1 MKKLTFIAFVLLG
14 IAAYGQADSNT
25 VTNASGKKVL
35 VVPYAPMMY
44 FSDADAH
51 IAHFSRTDEGKVR
64 NQIRLMLEKNVHHQL
79 LAAFNAVS
87 LMSATSLNA
96 EEDLK
101 KIYAATGYSQTA
113 ATTKRSSVGAKL
125 FQKKD
130 KKQSFFVNDSAVMLA
145 EIHDPNLNAQ
155 LYKKYQHDYLL
166 YIAQLEINTS
176 NKNTIEWQKQQYTR
190 SYLVHYNLWDNQGKL
205 VLAET
210 LTLNAGG
217 ENELSAINEKYMRLI
232 GEKLKEI
239 LRAAVK

>member
-1 MKKLTFIAFVLLG
+1 MKIFSFIFFALLS
-14 IAAYGQADSNT
+14 IAGYAQADSTASANT
-25 VTNASGKKVL
+25 SGKKII

-64 NQIRLMLEKNVHHQL
+64 NQLRIMLEKNVHHQL

-87 LMSATSLNA
+87 LMNATSLNA

-101 KIYAATGYSQTA
+101 KIYAATGYSQTP
-113 ATTKRSSVGAKL
+113 ATTRRNSVGAKL

-130 KKQSFFVNDSAVMLA
+130 KKQSFYVNDSAVMLA
-145 EIHDPNLNAQ
+145 EIRDPNLNAQ
-155 LYKKYQHDYLL
+155 LYKKYQYDYLL
-166 YIAQLEINTS
+166 YITQLEINTS

-190 SYLVHYNLWDNQGKL
+190 SYMVHYNLWDNQGKL

-217 ENELSAINEKYMRLI
+217 ENELKAINEKYMQQL

-239 LRAAVK
+239 LRTALK

>member
-1 MKKLTFIAFVLLG
+1 MRIYTLIAFVLFVFPAYSQG
-14 IAAYGQADSNT
+14 DSSSIMAAG
-25 VTNASGKKVL
+25 GKKVL

-64 NQIRLMLEKNVHHQL
+64 NQLRVMLEKNVHHQL

-87 LMSATSLNA
+87 LMNATSLNA

-113 ATTKRSSVGAKL
+113 STTKKSSPGSKL
-125 FQKKD
+125 FNQKG
-130 KKQSFFVNDSAVMLA
+130 KKQPFHVSDSAVMLA
-145 EIHDPNLNAQ
+145 EIRDPKLNAE

-166 YIAQLEINTS
+166 YITQLEINTS
-176 NKNTIEWQKQQYTR
+176 NKNTIEWQKQQYSR
-190 SYLVHYNLWDNQGKL
+190 SYMVHYNLWDNQGKL

-210 LTLNAGG
+210 LTIDAGG
-217 ENELSAINEKYMRLI
+217 ENELKAINEKYMLLI
-232 GEKLKEI
+232 GQKMKEI
-239 LRAAVK
+239 LAAAVK

>member
-1 MKKLTFIAFVLLG
+1 
-14 IAAYGQADSNT
+14 
-25 VTNASGKKVL
+25 
-35 VVPYAPMMY
+35 
-44 FSDADAH
+44 
-51 IAHFSRTDEGKVR
+51 
-64 NQIRLMLEKNVHHQL
+64 
-79 LAAFNAVS
+79 
-87 LMSATSLNA
+87 
-96 EEDLK
+96 
-101 KIYAATGYSQTA
+101 
-113 ATTKRSSVGAKL
+113 
-125 FQKKD
+125 
-130 KKQSFFVNDSAVMLA
+130 MLA

-205 VLAET
+205 VLSET

>member
-96 EEDLK
+96 E
-101 KIYAATGYSQTA
+101 
-113 ATTKRSSVGAKL
+113 
-125 FQKKD
+125 
-130 KKQSFFVNDSAVMLA
+130 
-145 EIHDPNLNAQ
+145 
-155 LYKKYQHDYLL
+155 
-166 YIAQLEINTS
+166 
-176 NKNTIEWQKQQYTR
+176 
-190 SYLVHYNLWDNQGKL
+190 
-205 VLAET
+205 
-210 LTLNAGG
+210 
-217 ENELSAINEKYMRLI
+217 
-232 GEKLKEI
+232 
-239 LRAAVK
+239 